1 VAGVHQ
7 DLLPDPGE
15 EVMNGRTAD
24 GLDGRLYGRGLS
36 FPVRVDLD
44 GRLAVSEGELNVR
57 ESLCV
62 LLRTAPLERV
72 ERPRYGAGV
81 GRHLYGTNDLAT
93 LRLIQEEVRRAIAT
107 WETRVKL
114 DDVRVAVNPDD
125 PRAVDITVAYTLVAT
140 GVAGIVGATVRNQP
154 TSSAGT

>member
-1 VAGVHQ
+1 MSTAG
-7 DLLPDPGE
+7 D
-15 EVMNGRTAD
+15 
-24 GLDGRLYGRGLS
+24 LYGRGLS

-44 GRLAVSEGELNVR
+44 GRLAVSAGELNVR

-72 ERPRYGAGV
+72 ERPGYGAGV
-81 GRHLYGTNDLAT
+81 GQHLYGTNDLAT
-93 LRLIQEEVRRAIAT
+93 LRLIQEEVRQAITT
-107 WETRVKL
+107 WEPRVAL

-140 GVAGIVGATVRNQP
+140 GVPGQVDTTLR
-154 TSSAGT
+154 T